1 MIELVWPSIS
11 ASMAA
16 KPEAGSCER
25 RINIL
30 LTLPY
35 RALAILGFPGSLT
48 RPPMPFFVHRI
59 FTYSPSKPRHPLLRL
74 VLGLLGVVVLAVL
87 VVVGLFV
94 GLGMLAFAA
103 VRRMLQAPAQ
113 GAPRV
118 DSVIDGEYSVVDKRP
133 AAITLQ
139 SAPQ

>member
-1 MIELVWPSIS
+1 
-11 ASMAA
+11 
-16 KPEAGSCER
+16 
-25 RINIL
+25 
-30 LTLPY
+30 
-35 RALAILGFPGSLT
+35 
-48 RPPMPFFVHRI
+48 MPFFVHRI

-74 VLGLLGVVVLAVL
+74 VLGLLGVVVLAAL

-113 GAPRV
+113 AAPRV